1 MLDHDMSEPMSTALL
16 DLGDYFTFGDPILGP
31 YGNEMSSQT
40 RADSNIDYLQPLQ
53 NIDPALTVER
63 PAGTAESASN
73 QITTVA
79 GTANDRPDE
88 SIEESFYNTDGSM
101 VIDSGSADTESRSR
115 LSTLTLENVHPQTVN
130 LVLNTLLSSN
140 ASFQMRLDKT

>member
-40 RADSNIDYLQPLQ
+40 PGDSDIDYLQPLH

-73 QITTVA
+73 QITTVT
-79 GTANDRPDE
+79 GTTNDRLDQ
-88 SIEESFYNTDGSM
+88 IIDESFYNTDRSM
-101 VIDSGSADTESRSR
+101 VIDSGSANTESQSH